1 MRRVNQTQQD
11 NRLRLN
17 WWGHDMSGEDKP
29 TQDDDGDWGSYA
41 KCIKCGAIENTDE
54 SVTVCPKA
62 EYVHI
67 SVYNKLKSNS

>member
-1 MRRVNQTQQD
+1 
-11 NRLRLN
+11 
-17 WWGHDMSGEDKP
+17 MSGEDKP